1 MSDFHNIKQD
11 PKDTCVEYLHKI
23 ESIKDELELNFNYKI
38 DESIYVN
45 KVINDL
51 LMKDVDDENFKIKFQ
66 ELNLDIV
73 ELEKELSKHDSYVE
87 SLNDLMS
94 NLDNTS
100 IDNHSSVLKSTT
112 FKKINKKNKIK
123 NSSKVNYKN
132 VNDSLEYNKSNN
144 NINTPHLK
152 HYNKTKSNKD

>member
-1 MSDFHNIKQD
+1 
-11 PKDTCVEYLHKI
+11 
-23 ESIKDELELNFNYKI
+23 
-38 DESIYVN
+38 
-45 KVINDL
+45 
-51 LMKDVDDENFKIKFQ
+51 MKDVDDENFKIKLK

-100 IDNHSSVLKSTT
+100 IDNHSSALSSTK
-112 FKKINKKNKIK
+112 FNNNNKKNKSKI
-123 NSSKVNYKN
+123 NSKVNSKN
-132 VNDSLEYNKSNN
+132 TNNSLEYNKSIN

-152 HYNKTKSNKD
+152 HYNKTKSNKDSVCNKCGKKATKLNSVGLI